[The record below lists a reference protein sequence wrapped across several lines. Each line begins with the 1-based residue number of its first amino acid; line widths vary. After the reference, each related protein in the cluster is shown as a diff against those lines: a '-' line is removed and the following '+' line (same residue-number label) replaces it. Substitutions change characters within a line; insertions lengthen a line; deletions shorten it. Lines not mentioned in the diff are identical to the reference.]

1 MPDDARTAHCK
12 RIKRNRIAP
21 ATSYRSAWLAK
32 TAAPSCVPSAARRG
46 LGRLSGLASR
56 WPGIVAIGDGRC
68 AIEDAHAVGINAHI
82 AIHRALGNRVR
93 LTGDLPDMG
102 LTIGFAGLTSSIA
115 FGDGRFSLASLR
127 RDGALNGR
135 LLAIRDG
142 SAVTAAS
149 DVAGRQE
156 SDEKSETPDDG
167 HAVRPTHS
175 RMAFARAK

>member
-1 MPDDARTAHCK
+1 
-12 RIKRNRIAP
+12 
-21 ATSYRSAWLAK
+21 
-32 TAAPSCVPSAARRG
+32 
-46 LGRLSGLASR
+46 
-56 WPGIVAIGDGRC
+56 
-68 AIEDAHAVGINAHI
+68 
-82 AIHRALGNRVR
+82 
-93 LTGDLPDMG
+93 MG